1 MADLHR
7 VRWAHLSSQL
17 LAVLGV
23 VAVMSAG
30 GEALTAWGIPSKQ
43 YAIEFNAHLADLEVG
58 RAVSPVEKKGF
69 LAKHAPHQLELESA
83 FLRLVALVAF
93 MLIVPVGVG
102 AYTHAAYSRDA
113 ADRESA
119 AAAQGLKTLAWV
131 EGALAAVSLLGV
143 LIALILGGAR
153 RSPAEAQVEAMRLLD
168 SPSADQLKESFVA
181 VRDSGRAVRTG
192 VTIAFSVVG
201 VAFLMGICLYL
212 AGAKLIAGD
221 RRNLERPA
229 ADDA

>member
-1 MADLHR
+1 MPDLNR

-30 GEALTAWGIPSKQ
+30 GESLTAWGIPSRQ
-43 YAIEFNAHLADLEVG
+43 YAIEFNAHLADLEMG
-58 RAVSPVEKKGF
+58 RAISAAEKRAF
-69 LAKHAPHQLELESA
+69 LEKHAPHQFELESA
-83 FLRLVALVAF
+83 FLRLSALVAF

-102 AYTHAAYSRDA
+102 AFTHAAYSRSA
-113 ADRESA
+113 AERGNP

-143 LIALILGGAR
+143 LIALILGSAR
-153 RSPAEAQVEAMRLLD
+153 RSPAEARVEAVRLLD
-168 SPSADQLKESFVA
+168 APHADQLKESFVA
-181 VRDSGRAVRTG
+181 VRDSNRAVRTG

-201 VAFLMGICLYL
+201 VTFLMGICFYL
-212 AGAKLIAGD
+212 GGAKLISDD
-221 RRNLERPA
+221 RRDVQPPA
-229 ADDA
+229 TRDP